1 VIASTATQIAGSALA
16 LGTVTVICALAG
28 FCTFAATKYAYGRAR
43 TRTPEWA
50 AWLFAV
56 VIALLT
62 FVGGWL
68 IVALWW
74 TAARGTR
81 LAHRLVA

>member
-1 VIASTATQIAGSALA
+1 MIASTATQIAGWALA
-16 LGTVTVICALAG
+16 LGTTTVICALAG
-28 FCTFAATKYAYGRAR
+28 FCTFAATRYAYGRAR

-50 AWLFAV
+50 ATLFAV
-56 VIALLT
+56 FIALLT

-68 IVALWW
+68 IIALWW
-74 TAARGTR
+74 TAARGRR